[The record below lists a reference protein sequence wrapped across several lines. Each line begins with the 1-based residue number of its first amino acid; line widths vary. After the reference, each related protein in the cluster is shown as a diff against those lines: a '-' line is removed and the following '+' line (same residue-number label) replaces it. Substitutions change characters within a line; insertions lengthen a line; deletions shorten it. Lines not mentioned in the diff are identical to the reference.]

1 MKILDKIKE
10 ILFGKKVKAL
20 PQSQYD
26 NQFTQNSGQ
35 PQSFTLQR
43 NDGTEVTITQMV
55 DKVGN
60 QLYEQVY
67 SAKDNIMKC
76 IPKYLIGANEIT
88 DIIPHSLGV
97 QQMLMEIDIEL
108 LNNPYYADYIA
119 NNLLNKERMPKIIR
133 EYANY
138 VGGINIYPDG
148 RAEKGIDPS
157 VINALKLSN
166 EEKKRIL
173 EEERIKRDKE
183 TKAQILQNAVNIQP
197 EYKKSHAEDLTK
209 YER

>member
-10 ILFGKKVKAL
+10 ILLGKKAKAL
-20 PQSQYD
+20 PQPQYD
-26 NQFTQNSGQ
+26 NKFIQNSRQ

-43 NDGTEVTITQMV
+43 SDGSEITITQMV

-67 SAKDNIMKC
+67 SAKDNVMKC
-76 IPKYLIGANEIT
+76 IPKYLISANEIT
-88 DIIPHSLGV
+88 DIIPHSLGT

-108 LNNPYYADYIA
+108 LNNSYYADYIA
-119 NNLLNKERMPKIIR
+119 NNLLNKERMPKIIQ

-166 EEKKRIL
+166 EEKKQIL
-173 EEERIKRDKE
+173 EKERIKREKE
-183 TKAQILQNAVNIQP
+183 FTAQILQNAANIQP
-197 EYKKSHAEDLTK
+197 EYKKSHAEDLSK

>member
-10 ILFGKKVKAL
+10 MLFGKKVKAL
-20 PQSQYD
+20 PQPQND
-26 NQFTQNSGQ
+26 NKFIQNNEKA
-35 PQSFTLQR
+35 QSFTLQR
-43 NDGTEVTITQMV
+43 SDGSEVTITQMV

-67 SAKDNIMKC
+67 SAKDNVMKC
-76 IPKYLIGANEIT
+76 IPKYIITANEIT
-88 DIIPHSLGV
+88 DIIPHSLGS
-97 QQMLMEIDIEL
+97 QQMLMEIDIKL

-119 NNLLNKERMPKIIR
+119 NNLLNKERMPKIIQ

-148 RAEKGIDPS
+148 RAKKGIDPS

-166 EEKKRIL
+166 EEKKQIL
-173 EEERIKRDKE
+173 EEERIKRDE
-183 TKAQILQNAVNIQP
+183 EAKAQILQNAANIQP
-197 EYKKSHAEDLTK
+197 EYKKSHAEDLSQ